1 MRFLDD
7 GISTEDTM
15 DEVVGKILS
24 ANSEGTLL
32 EAIAAT
38 SYANIESMG
47 NVLSTLHNSRQ
58 INILETCKFGQID
71 NISNYALSQLLC
83 VFCKA
88 LPLVECNAADA
99 IATCNKLF
107 DRVASKCLTAD
118 FVYDALREWFK
129 QSLERVEEGL
139 DLARRNVDVHT
150 QVWRT
155 ILLAGATYDAQKF
168 TNEALTLSHQQSSH
182 IRLDAL
188 WTLGR
193 VTADGD
199 DHLIAKVIE
208 RFDEAIVTP
217 STDQEASTAL
227 ESVLCL
233 LCRHGEKL
241 QKVVEPLLINASKI
255 PTAPIRYEF
264 ARHLSIHRDLY
275 TEVMINT
282 TFTAIQS
289 TDKHEPN
296 TIGHIDLILCDWD
309 LDEDRQRAFGFLRQ
323 LLSQGIN
330 AIEIGALENFRN
342 QLSKQE
348 GRVQGWYVV
357 SLLLTGEHHLCI
369 AADQLLPNSKPPPDG
384 LDIDLVS
391 FALDPLWVLFLS
403 QKILGYCIMKAPCA
417 GALLLS
423 CLRAALPNSKRA
435 RLEQLVL
442 DSFLINYPQ
451 MIDRFKTTLSENDLA
466 RLSVKR
472 LARRVETYLKNLD
485 QHGYCNAFQPSD
497 RERQIQKNQQ
507 VDNWRRI
514 QKDAEQNS
522 LMSQLV
528 NKSVLLYGNSAIFYT
543 DLDEGSKP
551 RRSEFPLI
559 SHQYTIE
566 YPRLTIIDPVG
577 FQRQICRFR
586 AESPPS

>member
-15 DEVVGKILS
+15 DEVVVKILS

-38 SYANIESMG
+38 SYADSESIG

-58 INILETCKFGQID
+58 INILETCEFEQID
-71 NISNYALSQLLC
+71 NISSYTLSQLLC
-83 VFCKA
+83 VFCEA
-88 LPLVECNAADA
+88 LPLVKCTAADA

-107 DRVASKCLTAD
+107 DRVASRCLTAD

-168 TNEALTLSHQQSSH
+168 TCEALALSHQQSSH
-182 IRLDAL
+182 IRLGAL
-188 WTLGR
+188 WALGR

-199 DHLIAKVIE
+199 DHLIAKVIK
-208 RFDEAIVTP
+208 RFDEAIETP

-241 QKVVEPLLINASKI
+241 QKFVEPLLVNASKTST
-255 PTAPIRYEF
+255 PPIRHEF
-264 ARHLSIHRDLY
+264 ARYLSIHRKLY

-289 TDKHEPN
+289 ADKHEPD
-296 TIGHIDLILCDWD
+296 TINNIDSILYNWD
-309 LDEDRQRAFGFLRQ
+309 LDEDRQRVFSFLRQ
-323 LLSQGIN
+323 LLSQDVN
-330 AIEIGALENFRN
+330 AIEISALENFRY

-369 AADQLLPNSKPPPDG
+369 AADQLLPNSKSPPDG

-391 FALDPLWVLFLS
+391 FALDSLWVLFLS
-403 QKILGYCIMKAPCA
+403 QKILGYCIMKAPSA

-423 CLRAALPNSKRA
+423 CLRALPNSKRA
-435 RLEQLVL
+435 RLEQLIL

-451 MIDRFKTTLSENDLA
+451 MIDRFITTVSENDPA

-485 QHGYCNAFQPSD
+485 RHGYCNAFQPSD
-497 RERQIQKNQQ
+497 RERQIQVSQQ
-507 VDNWRRI
+507 VDYWRRI
-514 QKDAEQNS
+514 QNDAEQNS

-528 NKSVLLYGNSAIFYT
+528 DKSVLLYGNSSIIYT
-543 DLDEGSKP
+543 YLDDGSKP
-551 RRSEFPLI
+551 RRSEVPLI

-566 YPRLTIIDPVG
+566 YPRLMIIDPVG
-577 FQRQICRFR
+577 FQRQICLFR
-586 AESPPS
+586 AELPPS

>member
-7 GISTEDTM
+7 GINTEDIM
-15 DEVVGKILS
+15 DEVVVKILS

-38 SYANIESMG
+38 SNADIESMG
-47 NVLSTLHNSRQ
+47 NVLSMLHNSRQ
-58 INILETCKFGQID
+58 INILETCEFGQID
-71 NISNYALSQLLC
+71 NISNYALSQLLY

-88 LPLVECNAADA
+88 LPLVKCTAADA

-107 DRVASKCLTAD
+107 DRVASRCLTAD

-129 QSLERVEEGL
+129 QSPERVEEGL
-139 DLARRNVDVHT
+139 DLARRNVDIHT

-168 TNEALTLSHQQSSH
+168 TYEALALSHHQSFH
-182 IRLDAL
+182 IRLDAI
-188 WTLGR
+188 WALGR
-193 VTADGD
+193 VAADGD

-208 RFDEAIVTP
+208 RFDEAIETP

-233 LCRHGEKL
+233 LGRHGEKL
-241 QKVVEPLLINASKI
+241 QNVVEPLLINASKTST
-255 PTAPIRYEF
+255 PPIRHEF
-264 ARHLSIHRDLY
+264 ARHLFIHRKLY

-309 LDEDRQRAFGFLRQ
+309 LDEDRQRVFSFLRK

-330 AIEIGALENFRN
+330 AIEISALENFRY

-348 GRVQGWYVV
+348 GQVQGWYVV

-369 AADQLLPNSKPPPDG
+369 AADQLLPNSKTPPDG

-403 QKILGYCIMKAPCA
+403 QKILGYCITKAACA

-423 CLRAALPNSKRA
+423 CLRALPNSKRA
-435 RLEQLVL
+435 RLEQLIL
-442 DSFLINYPQ
+442 NSFLINYPQ
-451 MIDRFKTTLSENDLA
+451 MIDRFKTTVSENDTA

-472 LARRVETYLKNLD
+472 LTRRVETYLKNLER
-485 QHGYCNAFQPSD
+485 HGYCNAFQPSE
-497 RERQIQKNQQ
+497 RERQLQVSQQ
-507 VDNWRRI
+507 VDYWRRI
-514 QKDAEQNS
+514 QKDAEQKS
-522 LMSQLV
+522 LMFQLV
-528 NKSVLLYGNSAIFYT
+528 DKSVILYGNSSIIYT
-543 DLDEGSKP
+543 YLDDGSKP
-551 RRSEFPLI
+551 RRSEVPLI

-577 FQRQICRFR
+577 FQRQICLFR

>member
-15 DEVVGKILS
+15 DEVVVKILS

-38 SYANIESMG
+38 SYADIESMG

-58 INILETCKFGQID
+58 INILETCEFGQID
-71 NISNYALSQLLC
+71 NISSYTLSQLLR
-83 VFCKA
+83 VFCEA
-88 LPLVECNAADA
+88 LPLVKCTAADA

-107 DRVASKCLTAD
+107 DRVASRCLAAD

-139 DLARRNVDVHT
+139 NLARRNVEVHT

-168 TNEALTLSHQQSSH
+168 TCEALTLSHHQSSH

-188 WTLGR
+188 WALGR

-199 DHLIAKVIE
+199 DHLLAKVIE
-208 RFDEAIVTP
+208 RFDEAIETP

-233 LCRHGEKL
+233 LSRHGEKL
-241 QKVVEPLLINASKI
+241 QKVVEPLLVNASKTST
-255 PTAPIRYEF
+255 PPIRCEF
-264 ARHLSIHRDLY
+264 ARYLSIHRELY

-282 TFTAIQS
+282 TFTAIQA

-296 TIGHIDLILCDWD
+296 TIDNIDLILYIWD
-309 LDEDRQRAFGFLRQ
+309 LDEDRQRVFSFLRQ

-330 AIEIGALENFRN
+330 AIEISALENFRH

-403 QKILGYCIMKAPCA
+403 QKILGYCIMKPPCA

-423 CLRAALPNSKRA
+423 CLRALPNSKRA

-451 MIDRFKTTLSENDLA
+451 MIDRFKTTLSKNDLA

-472 LARRVETYLKNLD
+472 LARRVETYLNNLD

-522 LMSQLV
+522 LMFQLV
-528 NKSVLLYGNSAIFYT
+528 NKSVLLYGNSAIIYT

-551 RRSEFPLI
+551 RRSEVPLT

-566 YPRLTIIDPVG
+566 LPRLMIIDPVG
-577 FQRQICRFR
+577 FQRQICHFR

>member
-7 GISTEDTM
+7 GIGTEDTM
-15 DEVVGKILS
+15 DEVVVQILS

-38 SYANIESMG
+38 SYADIESMG

-58 INILETCKFGQID
+58 INILETSEFGQID

-88 LPLVECNAADA
+88 LPLVKCTAADA

-107 DRVASKCLTAD
+107 DRVASRCLTAD

-155 ILLAGATYDAQKF
+155 ILLAGATYDARKF
-168 TNEALTLSHQQSSH
+168 TCEALALSHLQSSH

-188 WTLGR
+188 WALGR

-208 RFDEAIVTP
+208 RFDEAIETP

-233 LCRHGEKL
+233 LSRHGEKL
-241 QKVVEPLLINASKI
+241 QKVVEPLLVNASKTST
-255 PTAPIRYEF
+255 PPIRCEF
-264 ARHLSIHRDLY
+264 ARYLSIHRELY

-296 TIGHIDLILCDWD
+296 TIGNIDLILYDWN
-309 LDEDRQRAFGFLRQ
+309 LDEDRQRVFSFLRQ
-323 LLSQGIN
+323 LLTQGIN
-330 AIEIGALENFRN
+330 AIEISALENFRY

-423 CLRAALPNSKRA
+423 CLRALPNSKRA
-435 RLEQLVL
+435 RLEQLIL

-451 MIDRFKTTLSENDLA
+451 MIDRFKTTVSEKDPA

-485 QHGYCNAFQPSD
+485 RHGYCNAFQPSD
-497 RERQIQKNQQ
+497 RERQIQVSQQ
-507 VDNWRRI
+507 VDYWRRI

-522 LMSQLV
+522 LMFQLV
-528 NKSVLLYGNSAIFYT
+528 NKSVLLYGNSSIIYT
-543 DLDEGSKP
+543 YLDEGSKP
-551 RRSEFPLI
+551 RRSEVPLT

-566 YPRLTIIDPVG
+566 YPRLMTIDPVG
-577 FQRQICRFR
+577 FQRQICLFR